1 MTTLKTDH
9 PAVVNHTTMYRKN
22 VHNPVDYKYKFIK
35 PDTGSKL
42 GKVVNVGRWRGHK
55 FYTLTLE
62 ERATCYSGCEHYTD
76 CFGNNMPFAHRFQT
90 KTTVQQT
97 ILMSR
102 MSKELNDLDR
112 KHKLGYVVRT
122 HILGDF
128 FNVKYVKW
136 WGKQLKNRPALKV
149 YGYSRWHPDTAIGKA
164 LDELRTQYPESF
176 CVRFSNRPDD
186 LLSANSEHVSSE
198 GVVCPE
204 QTGKSKSCGDCG
216 LCWTMKKQII
226 FLDH

>member
-22 VHNPVDYKYKFIK
+22 VHDPVDYKYKFIK

-136 WGKQLKNRPALKV
+136 WGKQLKNRSALKI

-164 LDELRTQYPESF
+164 LDELRTQYPDRF
-176 CVRFSNRPDD
+176 CLRFSNRPDA

-198 GVVCPE
+198 GVICPE